1 MQSDERALACGRSSR
16 QKRPQRPGRRSAA
29 GLTRS
34 LLWFL
39 FQPAAQGALPTL
51 YAATAPDA
59 KGGGY
64 YGPDRLSE
72 TRGYPTEAA
81 IPPHALGTATAARLW
96 DVSQQLTGVTF
107 QVTRSPIHPVALLDP
122 RFSLSWE

>member
-1 MQSDERALACGRSSR
+1 MQSDEWALACGRSSR

-34 LLWFL
+34 LLWFQ
-39 FQPAAQGALPTL
+39 FQPAAQGALLTL

-59 KGGGY
+59 KGSGD

-81 IPPHALGTATAARLW
+81 IPPRALDTATAVRLW
-96 DVSQQLTGVTF
+96 DVSQQPTGVTF
-107 QVTRSPIHPVALLDP
+107 SGDGEPNTPVVLLDP

>member
-1 MQSDERALACGRSSR
+1 VQSDEWALACGRSGR

-34 LLWFL
+34 LL

-51 YAATAPDA
+51 YAATAPNA

-64 YGPDRLSE
+64 YGLDRLSE
-72 TRGYPTEAA
+72 TRGYATEAA
-81 IPPHALGTATAARLW
+81 IPPRALDTATAVRLW
-96 DVSQQLTGVTF
+96 DVSQQLTGVMF
-107 QVTRSPIHPVALLDP
+107 QVTRSRIHPVALLDP